1 MIVGLALVAGTPR
14 VWAQQSAAQPA
25 NTGSESAREWFER
38 GLRALDGRR
47 FDDAI
52 RAFERSY
59 ALRPS
64 PVVTYN
70 LGLALRG
77 TGRLREAIASLE
89 RFVAQ
94 PTTGTSPA
102 QLAAV
107 RDEIA
112 RMRAALATVV
122 IDVTPRGARVVIDA
136 GEALVTSGAAQI
148 DPGTHTVSLS
158 LDGYRSETR
167 LLTASRGR
175 STELRVALEPSDR
188 GPRLQI
194 EPDVASA
201 SVLVDGVEL
210 GRGSVG
216 APVSAGVH
224 TVIVRAAGY
233 REARREVRVSSDG
246 VTRVS
251 FAMQRDAG
259 LRPWVIGVIAGSA
272 AVGAVLIVG
281 IAVSVRPEPRAYEPP
296 PRTNPGWLGNT
307 LEMSA
312 R

>member
-1 MIVGLALVAGTPR
+1 M
-14 VWAQQSAAQPA
+14 WAQQSATQPG

-38 GLRALDGRR
+38 GLRALDGGR

-94 PTTGTSPA
+94 PTTGTTAA
-102 QLAAV
+102 QLNAV

-112 RMRAALATVV
+112 RMRAALATVLL
-122 IDVTPRGARVVIDA
+122 DVTPRGARVVIDA
-136 GEALVTSGAAQI
+136 GEALVTQGAAQL

-158 LDGYRSETR
+158 LDGYRAETR
-167 LLTASRGR
+167 LLTLARGR

-194 EPDVASA
+194 EPDVSSA
-201 SVLVDGVEL
+201 SVLVDDREI
-210 GRGSVG
+210 GRGSVD
-216 APVSAGVH
+216 ARVSAGVH
-224 TVIVRAAGY
+224 TVLVRAAGY
-233 REARREVRVSSDG
+233 REARREVRVSSEG

-251 FAMQRDAG
+251 FTLQRESG
-259 LRPWVIGVIAGSA
+259 LRPWVIGVIAGAA

-281 IAVSVRPEPRAYEPP
+281 VAVAVRPEPRAYEPP

-307 LEMSA
+307 LEMRA
-312 R
+312 P